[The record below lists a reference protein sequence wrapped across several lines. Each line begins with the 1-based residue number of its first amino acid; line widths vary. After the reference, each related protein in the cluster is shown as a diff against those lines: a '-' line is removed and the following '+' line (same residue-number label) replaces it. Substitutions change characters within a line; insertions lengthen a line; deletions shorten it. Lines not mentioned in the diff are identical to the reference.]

1 MIEAQY
7 QGITCKIELTSPT
20 GGEWLLT
27 PERASKEGWKVNE
40 PIYAVFEILESVRL
54 LLRHDLDDP
63 KTNNRKVP
71 PPPTDTSAEEEK
83 ALVIGLGIGTAPKA
97 LLAHGISTTIVELDP
112 VVHRFATQY
121 FGLPTNHTAVLRDAV
136 KWVRQQARAKEAAA
150 AGFLPTLVVEP
161 GAVTEGETITTTSAT
176 TIAASATSED
186 RSTKKSDDDEAEE
199 EEAKG
204 KTKTHFDY
212 IIHDVFTGGAEPL
225 ELFNTAFLRD
235 LRTLLTPNGVIAINY
250 AGDLSLP
257 LTRLVLRT
265 IHHTFDGQC
274 KIYRDGPAEH
284 NADAEDS
291 KTRKEGRGGDAEVK
305 VADEGK
311 NSQEPSDFSN
321 FVVFCRNKAGPI
333 AFREP
338 TAADFLDSLSR
349 KHYMVPKP
357 EWEVPF
363 PKQSSS
369 VGRDTRDTNGGDLLE
384 PGGESSWASEQVEGA
399 KRHWRIMRNVMPDAV
414 WDLW

>member
-1 MIEAQY
+1 M
-7 QGITCKIELTSPT
+7 
-20 GGEWLLT
+20 
-27 PERASKEGWKVNE
+27 
-40 PIYAVFEILESVRL
+40 
-54 LLRHDLDDP
+54 
-63 KTNNRKVP
+63 P
-71 PPPTDTSAEEEK
+71 PPPAPADTSAEEEK

-150 AGFLPTLVVEP
+150 AVSPTLVVEP
-161 GAVTEGETITTTSAT
+161 GAVTEGETTTTSAT
-176 TIAASATSED
+176 TID
-186 RSTKKSDDDEAEE
+186 RSTKKSDDDDEAEE

-204 KTKTHFDY
+204 KTKMHFDY

-265 IHHTFDGQC
+265 IYHTFDGQC

-284 NADAEDS
+284 NAHAEDS
-291 KTRKEGRGGDAEVK
+291 KTRKEGRGGDAEEK

-311 NSQEPSDFSN
+311 NGQEPSDFSN

-369 VGRDTRDTNGGDLLE
+369 VGSDTNVGDLLE